1 MATREVESL
10 AVFGWFSRKKRS
22 GEAPKDPIAAFD
34 SVIQSLERQGA
45 EVRKSAAT
53 LLALRAELGR
63 DEKRYGARDDELAT
77 RIATASHEG
86 DPHVERVLLRDRE
99 DARRM
104 LEKTREALANAETNA
119 TLLLEVAESLGRE
132 VAELKAE
139 RQSARARLSAGVEVT
154 EALRT
159 RAAEFERVMKLDAA
173 RDEIERAQALADL
186 YREDA
191 AKAR

>member
-1 MATREVESL
+1 
-10 AVFGWFSRKKRS
+10 
-22 GEAPKDPIAAFD
+22 
-34 SVIQSLERQGA
+34 
-45 EVRKSAAT
+45 
-53 LLALRAELGR
+53 
-63 DEKRYGARDDELAT
+63 
-77 RIATASHEG
+77 
-86 DPHVERVLLRDRE
+86 
-99 DARRM
+99 M